1 MKALWWVEQFFKE
14 GSFSIKNGTLIDPLG
29 IRGPQEK
36 DRYILSMKALKLR
49 RQEVEKLVRDLS
61 QKLSNLDDEI
71 TADTKTIQELNS
83 IIHQVREAEAF
94 MTNEHERVEDT
105 ISLNQ
110 AHKILEFQAEGNVIF
125 YRGKYGQ
132 IGEKNIV

>member
-1 MKALWWVEQFFKE
+1 MDVPRCW
-14 GSFSIKNGTLIDPLG
+14 
-29 IRGPQEK
+29 
-36 DRYILSMKALKLR
+36 
-49 RQEVEKLVRDLS
+49 
-61 QKLSNLDDEI
+61 
-71 TADTKTIQELNS
+71 TINPHVQCS
-83 IIHQVREAEAF
+83 EAF